1 MRRKPGRVGR
11 RRSVRLVAGPTHPRR
26 DGVDL
31 SVQLGPLRLKNP
43 IVAASGTF
51 GYGTELAPYLDL
63 SELGGFVTKGLSLK
77 PRRGNAPPRTCET
90 PSGMLNA
97 IGLANVGV
105 EAFLSEKLPAL
116 RDCGTAV
123 IANVFGE
130 TQDEYVA
137 VARRLD
143 GARGLAALELN
154 LSCPNTEK
162 GGLAFGVSPPV
173 IREVVSAVRRAAP
186 NLPLIVK
193 LTPNITDVAVAGV
206 AAREGGADILSLVN
220 TFLGMAVDLRSRRPV
235 LDNVVGGLSG
245 PAIKPLALYMVHRVY
260 REVGLPVLGMG
271 GISGAAD
278 ALEFMLAGS
287 AAVQVGTLN
296 FFEPAGSVRLVREIE
311 AWCRRAGVRAVR
323 ELTGSLR
330 IPPGGAV
337 APPAG

>member
-1 MRRKPGRVGR
+1 VRATKRRPSDG
-11 RRSVRLVAGPTHPRR
+11 
-26 DGVDL
+26 GVDL
-31 SVQLGPLRLKNP
+31 SVDLGPLRLKNP

-51 GYGTELAPYLDL
+51 GYGTEFLPYLDL
-63 SELGGFVTKGLSLK
+63 RDLGGFVTKGLSLL

-116 RDCGTAV
+116 RDCGTLV

-130 TQDEYVA
+130 TQEEYVA
-137 VARRLD
+137 VARRLN
-143 GARGLAALELN
+143 GAVGLAALELN

-173 IREVVSAVRRAAP
+173 IREVVGAVRRAAP
-186 NLPLIVK
+186 DLPLIVK
-193 LTPNITDVAVAGV
+193 LTPNITDVAVAGA

-220 TFLGMAVDLRSRRPV
+220 TFLGMAIDLDSRRPV
-235 LDNVVGGLSG
+235 LDNAIGGLSG

-271 GISGAAD
+271 GISRAED

-296 FFEPAGSVRLVREIE
+296 FFDPTGSVRLVREIE
-311 AWCRRAGVRAVR
+311 GWCRRAGVGAVR
-323 ELTGSLR
+323 DLTGSLR
-330 IPPGGAV
+330 L
-337 APPAG
+337 PAGGQPAPCAG

>member
-1 MRRKPGRVGR
+1 MRAAAERPLKGR
-11 RRSVRLVAGPTHPRR
+11 
-26 DGVDL
+26 VDL
-31 SVQLGPLRLKNP
+31 SVDLGPLRLKNP

-51 GYGTELAPYLDL
+51 GYGTEFLPYLDL
-63 SELGGFVTKGLSLK
+63 RDLGGFVTKGLSLL

-116 RDCGTAV
+116 RGCGTEI

-130 TQDEYVA
+130 TREEYVA
-137 VARRLD
+137 VARRLN
-143 GARGLAALELN
+143 GAPGLAALELN

-173 IREVVSAVRRAAP
+173 VREVVAAVRRAAP
-186 NLPLIVK
+186 DLPLIVK
-193 LTPNITDVAVAGV
+193 LTPNITDVAVAGC
-206 AAREGGADILSLVN
+206 AAREGGADVLSLVN
-220 TFLGMAVDLRSRRPV
+220 TFLGMAVDLETRRPI

-271 GISGAAD
+271 GISRAED

-296 FFEPAGSVRLVREIE
+296 FFDPTGSVRLVREME
-311 AWCRRAGVRAVR
+311 AWCRSAGVRAVR
-323 ELTGSLR
+323 DLTGTLR
-330 IPPGGAV
+330 LPSGR
-337 APPAG
+337 PPAPCAG

>member
-1 MRRKPGRVGR
+1 V
-11 RRSVRLVAGPTHPRR
+11 T
-26 DGVDL
+26 
-31 SVQLGPLRLKNP
+31 LGPLRLKNP
-43 IVAASGTF
+43 IVTASGTF
-51 GYGTELAPYLDL
+51 GYGTEFLPYLEL
-63 SELGGFVTKGLSLK
+63 KNLGGFVTKGLSLL

-105 EAFLSEKLPAL
+105 EAFLREKLPAL

-130 TQDEYVA
+130 TQEEYVA

-143 GARGLAALELN
+143 GAPGLSALELN

-173 IREVVSAVRRAAP
+173 IREVVAAVRRAAP

-193 LTPNITDVAVAGV
+193 LTPNITDVAVAGH
-206 AAREGGADILSLVN
+206 AAKEGGADVLSLVN
-220 TFLGMAVDLRSRRPV
+220 TFLGIAVDLKSRRPV

-260 REVGLPVLGMG
+260 REVGLPVIGMG
-271 GISGAAD
+271 GISRAED

-287 AAVQVGTLN
+287 TAVQVGTLN
-296 FFEPAGSVRLVREIE
+296 FFDPQGSVRLVRDIE
-311 AWCRRAGVRAVR
+311 AWCRHAGVRAVR
-323 ELTGSLR
+323 EITGALR
-330 IPPGGAV
+330 LPAGP
-337 APPAG
+337 PPAPCAG